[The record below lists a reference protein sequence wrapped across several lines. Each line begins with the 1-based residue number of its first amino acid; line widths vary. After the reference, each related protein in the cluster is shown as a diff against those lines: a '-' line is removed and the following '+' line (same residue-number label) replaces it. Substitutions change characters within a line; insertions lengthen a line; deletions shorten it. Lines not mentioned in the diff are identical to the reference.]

1 MANIAGPRAL
11 IPPRETGIL
20 NVGSHVERR
29 APMREY
35 EANLQNQPVDVSEAF
50 ARQQNHYFIG
60 SKVLDFDP
68 RSASGKILWKG
79 LAPS

>member
-1 MANIAGPRAL
+1 L

-35 EANLQNQPVDVSEAF
+35 EADLQNQPVDVSEEF
-50 ARQQNHYFIG
+50 ARQQNHFFVESRVPY
-60 SKVLDFDP
+60 SDV
-68 RSASGKILWKG
+68 RSPARQSRVDRARGRRG
-79 LAPS
+79 A